1 MTTIKPPGSPGIPP
15 VGVDPGAPIAA
26 PSASKVA
33 PSAPSTVSPPSASP
47 STNPTQAI
55 LGDLQAARITPDEAV
70 RRLTAAAIEKAHTPA
85 ALRPAVESRIRAML
99 ANDPRVGTLL
109 RRMGAEALSNRRHE
123 ARGIHL
129 RWYSPT
135 PRRYRACL
143 QPQREKRPLG
153 TAQHTLAQIA

>member
-109 RRMGAEALSNRRHE
+109 RRMGAEALS
-123 ARGIHL
+123 
-129 RWYSPT
+129 SPAAT
-135 PRRYRACL
+135 STDDP
-143 QPQREKRPLG
+143 
-153 TAQHTLAQIA
+153 